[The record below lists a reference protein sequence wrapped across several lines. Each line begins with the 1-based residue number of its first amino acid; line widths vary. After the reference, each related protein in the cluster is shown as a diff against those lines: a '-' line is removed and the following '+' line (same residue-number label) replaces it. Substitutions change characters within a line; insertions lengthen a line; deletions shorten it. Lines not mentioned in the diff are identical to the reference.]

1 MSFAVESVGLL
12 VEEFGD
18 EFADLFGE
26 ISSEVLVSDEL
37 SELLLLSE
45 RPSSG
50 RLCEACANSGI
61 TMSGSHFRA
70 SA

>member
-37 SELLLLSE
+37 SELLLLE
-45 RPSSG
+45 GRTSSG
-50 RLCEACANSGI
+50 RLCEAGMLSGI
-61 TMSGSHFRA
+61 TKVGFNFRA